1 MRWCLFFIFLAIGLP
16 TLFFAQG
23 KVKGTVYTD
32 SATLKIVNIYPDSF
46 PAVSVVFTAETY
58 KGEPVWQLTKEKMRV
73 KENEQSCKVISL
85 QLVSKNKP
93 VNLGVVIDHSGSM
106 LNDSAAYERFYQFNI
121 PYRSPLDNA
130 KTAIKKFISGFDS
143 TKDLVSVTGFS
154 TTVSEK
160 LPLTKNTAQVNLLVD
175 SLIGDGGT
183 ALYDAMVSSL
193 EEIKKGYGL
202 KVMIVLTDGDNN
214 NSQETLESVIA
225 KTKREN
231 IPVYVVGLGDVNKN
245 VLQKIADE
253 TSGEFYFTQSASTL
267 DDIYQS
273 IRKKIQAFYDL
284 VYESPNFSASDTAR
298 EIELSF
304 DVANIYLTTNP
315 SSVKL
320 PEVVTAYL
328 QKKEK
333 EKQYLVYGGIAFII
347 LIAAGVLLYKGK
359 ILMPSLKI
367 VSLYP
372 NPGNGNITIKCAG
385 KVKEL
390 DVFDMNGILI
400 KKYAINDG
408 STKLDLSGLK
418 PGAYIAVIRNAQRSA
433 SQKFIIQ

>member
-1 MRWCLFFIFLAIGLP
+1 MRLCLFFSFLVIGLP
-16 TLFFAQG
+16 TLLFGQE
-23 KVKGTVYTD
+23 KVKGKVYTD

-58 KGEPVWQLTKEKMRV
+58 QGEPVWQLTKEKMRV

-93 VNLGVVIDHSGSM
+93 VNLGVVIDHSSSM
-106 LNDSAAYERFYQFNI
+106 LDDLAAYEQFYRFNI
-121 PYRSPLDNA
+121 PYRTPLDNA

-143 TKDLVSVTGFS
+143 AKDLVSVTGFS

-160 LPLTKNTAQVNLLVD
+160 LPLTKNMAQVRLLVD
-175 SLIGDGGT
+175 SLNGNGVT
-183 ALYDAMVSSL
+183 ALYDAMASSL
-193 EEIKKGYGL
+193 EEIKNAYGL
-202 KVMIVLTDGDNN
+202 RVMIVL
-214 NSQETLESVIA
+214 TLESVIA
-225 KTKREN
+225 KSKREN
-231 IPVYVVGLGDVNKN
+231 IPVYVVGLGDVNKD

-253 TSGEFYFTQSASTL
+253 TNGEFYFTQSASTL
-267 DDIYQS
+267 ESIYQS

-284 VYESPNFSASDTAR
+284 VYESPNFSANDTAR

-304 DVANIYLTTNP
+304 DVADIYLTTSP

-320 PEVVTAYL
+320 PEEVTAYL

-333 EKQYLVYGGIAFII
+333 EKQYLIYGGIVFIV
-347 LIAAGVLLYKGK
+347 LLVAGVLLYKGK

-367 VSLYP
+367 VSLHP
-372 NPGNGNITIKCAG
+372 NPGNGNITIICAG

-400 KKYAINDG
+400 KKYVITEG
-408 STKLDLSGLK
+408 SNKLDLSGLR
-418 PGAYIAVIRNAQRSA
+418 PGAYIAVIRNEKRSA
-433 SQKFIIQ
+433 SRKFIIQ

>member
-1 MRWCLFFIFLAIGLP
+1 MRLCLFFAFLVIGLP
-16 TLFFAQG
+16 TLSFAQE
-23 KVKGTVYTD
+23 KVKGKVYTD

-58 KGEPVWQLTKEKMRV
+58 QGEPVWQLTKEKMRV

-93 VNLGVVIDHSGSM
+93 VNLGVVIDHSSSM
-106 LNDSAAYERFYQFNI
+106 LDDLAAYEQFYRFNI
-121 PYRSPLDNA
+121 PYRTPLDNA

-143 TKDLVSVTGFS
+143 AKDLVSVTGFS

-160 LPLTKNTAQVNLLVD
+160 LPLTKNMAQVRLLVD
-175 SLIGDGGT
+175 SLNGNGVT
-183 ALYDAMVSSL
+183 ALYDAMASSL
-193 EEIKKGYGL
+193 EEIKNAYGL
-202 KVMIVLTDGDNN
+202 KVMIVLTDGEDNS
-214 NSQETLESVIA
+214 SQETLESVIA
-225 KTKREN
+225 KSKREN
-231 IPVYVVGLGDVNKN
+231 IPVYVVGLGDVNKD

-253 TSGEFYFTQSASTL
+253 TNGEFYFTQSASTL
-267 DDIYQS
+267 ESIYQS

-284 VYESPNFSASDTAR
+284 VYESPNFSANDTAR

-304 DVANIYLTTNP
+304 DVADIYLTTSP

-320 PEVVTAYL
+320 PEEVTAYL

-333 EKQYLVYGGIAFII
+333 EKQYLIYGGIVFIV
-347 LIAAGVLLYKGK
+347 LLVAGVLLYKGK

-367 VSLYP
+367 VSLHP
-372 NPGNGNITIKCAG
+372 NPGNGNITIICAG

-400 KKYAINDG
+400 KKYVITEG
-408 STKLDLSGLK
+408 SNKLDLSGLR
-418 PGAYIAVIRNAQRSA
+418 PGAYIAVIRNEKRSA
-433 SQKFIIQ
+433 SRKFIIQ